1 MLEVHQQP
9 WRTAKHI
16 AVFRMV
22 RTMFQFSLLAVLL
35 CVVTV
40 SCSET
45 KACDDAQKIAS
56 VVTCGIPVTKGIPG
70 RDGRDGPKGEKGE
83 PGQGLRGMQ
92 GPPGKLG
99 PPGNTGPTGLQ
110 GQKGQKGDRGDSSVA
125 ETTLAN
131 LEREIR
137 SLRSELDLTKK
148 VQTFSLGKKSGKKLY
163 VTNGEK
169 MPFSKVKAMCAE
181 LQATVATPKNA
192 EENKAIQDVVPD
204 VAFLGITDE
213 VTEGSFM
220 YVTGGR
226 LTYSNWKKDEPNDH
240 GSGEDCVILLKDGLW
255 NDISCSSSFLAVC
268 EFPA

>member
-1 MLEVHQQP
+1 
-9 WRTAKHI
+9 
-16 AVFRMV
+16 
-22 RTMFQFSLLAVLL
+22 MFQFSLLAVLL

-45 KACDDAQKIAS
+45 KACDDAQKICS
-56 VVTCGIPVTKGIPG
+56 VVTCGIPVTNGTPG

-148 VQTFSLGKKSGKKLY
+148 GEQTQGIADTHSLAHSWE
-163 VTNGEK
+163 V
-169 MPFSKVKAMCAE
+169 
-181 LQATVATPKNA
+181 A
-192 EENKAIQDVVPD
+192 EEALHGGPLAPQSLLLSQHPLFSDGCPCLFLILVPSLKWGPSMFAYVHLHWD
-204 VAFLGITDE
+204 GVSQMIILKLGCRRKGT
-213 VTEGSFM
+213 VHPWCHH
-220 YVTGGR
+220 Y
-226 LTYSNWKKDEPNDH
+226 L
-240 GSGEDCVILLKDGLW
+240 
-255 NDISCSSSFLAVC
+255 
-268 EFPA
+268 